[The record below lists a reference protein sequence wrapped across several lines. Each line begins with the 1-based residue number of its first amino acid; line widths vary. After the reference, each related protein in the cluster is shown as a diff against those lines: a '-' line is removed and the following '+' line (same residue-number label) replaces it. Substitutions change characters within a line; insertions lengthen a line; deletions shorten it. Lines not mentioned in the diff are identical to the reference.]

1 MECAQRFF
9 NGGHPGINRGPLP
22 HGTDIKKELMMIV
35 NEQDQAYTK
44 KEIEEIVKMVRLELY
59 NNGRFCGARAIKEK
73 LEDYYE
79 INPLPSESTIGRILS
94 HHGLTNGRTGYI

>member
-1 MECAQRFF
+1 
-9 NGGHPGINRGPLP
+9 
-22 HGTDIKKELMMIV
+22 MIG

-59 NNGRFCGARAIKEK
+59 NNGEFCGARAIKEK

-79 INPLPSESTIGRILS
+79 INPLPSESTIGRILT
-94 HHGLTNGRTGYI
+94 HHGLTNGRTGWC

>member
-1 MECAQRFF
+1 
-9 NGGHPGINRGPLP
+9 
-22 HGTDIKKELMMIV
+22 MIV

-59 NNGRFCGARAIKEK
+59 NNGQFCGARAIKEK
-73 LEDYYE
+73 LEDCDE

>member
-1 MECAQRFF
+1 
-9 NGGHPGINRGPLP
+9 
-22 HGTDIKKELMMIV
+22 MIG

-59 NNGRFCGARAIKEK
+59 NNGQFCGARAIQEK

-79 INPLPSESTIGRILS
+79 INPLPSESTISRILAR
-94 HHGLTNGRTGYI
+94 HGLTNGRTGWCQ

>member
-1 MECAQRFF
+1 
-9 NGGHPGINRGPLP
+9 
-22 HGTDIKKELMMIV
+22 MIG

-59 NNGRFCGARAIKEK
+59 NNGELCGTRAIKEK

-79 INPLPSESTIGRILS
+79 INPLPSESTIGRILA
-94 HHGLTNGRTGYI
+94 HHGLTNGRTGWC